1 MHRFQALVLYLQDC
15 HFYYF
20 DDERQSDKY
29 NEFSKFKDYKEQVQS
44 QLQWKSTINMDEIVN
59 EEITD

>member
-1 MHRFQALVLYLQDC
+1 MKDSQII
-15 HFYYF
+15 
-20 DDERQSDKY
+20 KY
-29 NEFSKFKDYKEQVQS
+29 NEFFKFKDCKEQVQS